1 MSDTVYPLVT
11 LTQTVPTVVLAPL
24 LILWAGFGLLP
35 KVVLVALTAFFPVLV
50 AAVTAMAAVDAEHAE
65 MVAGLGGTRR
75 HQFWLVQLPASVPGA
90 LGGLRVAATYAIGAA
105 VVAEYLAGQS
115 GLGVFV
121 QRSRKGYEVDQIL
134 VAVALVAVLTGLL
147 FLLVDGLAR
156 LATPWQRPSL
166 PLVLEGPP
174 RENPSP
180 RCRREPLAAH
190 RLHGRRRRRPG
201 ALRPVSVIL
210 DWTPNTNHSG
220 LYLAQARGYFADAGI
235 DLTIVEPGD
244 TSGLQLLAAGKADF
258 AFSVAEG
265 LVPAREQG
273 AEVVSVATVI
283 QHNTSSLISLTETG
297 LDTAHATS
305 PATRTG
311 RTARSSRRRSSAR
324 SSSATAA
331 TRTPSSSRRC
341 PATTS
346 GSV

>member
-1 MSDTVYPLVT
+1 MYPLVT

-166 PLVLEGPP
+166 PSRPEGPP
-174 RENPSP
+174 RDDP
-180 RCRREPLAAH
+180 RLLAAVAS
-190 RLHGRRRRRPG
+190 LSLLTACTAVAADEP

-220 LYLAQARGYFADAGI
+220 LYLAQAR
-235 DLTIVEPGD
+235 
-244 TSGLQLLAAGKADF
+244 
-258 AFSVAEG
+258 
-265 LVPAREQG
+265 
-273 AEVVSVATVI
+273 
-283 QHNTSSLISLTETG
+283 
-297 LDTAHATS
+297 ATS
-305 PATRTG
+305 RTR
-311 RTARSSRRRSSAR
+311 
-324 SSSATAA
+324 
-331 TRTPSSSRRC
+331 
-341 PATTS
+341 
-346 GSV
+346 GST